1 MEPPPPAQPIA
12 RTVAGTSA
20 TDQESS
26 QQELLQQITNQLES
40 LSINLVQGVRAPQ
53 SGTDCNRQEGQRQTR
68 EYVCYNCGEVGHG
81 MYFCPHPRR
90 YQGNGNHR
98 RAPRQ
103 QVTPPRA
110 RPPNG
115 QQNAPVAPPIQI
127 LRPPPPPPQ
136 TPAEIPPLPS
146 GGEDRAVSVIR
157 PKDHLD
163 LAIPPST
170 YVKETMDKDGKYK
183 LALAIFGASTNW
195 HIDVEH
201 CYLFVG
207 TLRVRDKQTFLEKME
222 KRSWPWKKKT
232 SEKSLTS
239 TDPEAAE
246 KLRRLNVKL
255 LAADDLA
262 KQHATVAEEAVSGW
276 EKTKSEYMLMKYQ
289 LDTALEQKQAAEVRV
304 FHLNGTLKDCMQ
316 QLRRARE
323 EQEQAVHEAIVKR
336 SREWDKLRLDLEER
350 LAQMEVQVMES
361 ENQKSHLYKAAQEQ
375 AEAVAELGRIHS
387 VEEVEIKKL
396 QSQVQTL
403 EKENTS
409 LKYEIVVSNK
419 ELGIRNQEREMNHRS
434 LEMAE
439 QQHIE
444 SSKRIAKLENE
455 CQRLRALVRKKLPGP
470 GALLQMKLEAGTEAE
485 RGDTWNKRRA
495 SGRAPGSPK
504 AALHAGI
511 PQKSPKIASMGN
523 GFHSLDSS
531 PAKEHSQGAMSD
543 DGYDDNQSATDS
555 WTSSLSQRERASPR
569 RPNNVPLGEGFEKLN
584 STVNF
589 LEIERLVSLPSEK
602 LGGKSIV
609 KASSVSEELLTKDVE
624 HQAAIKLSPEAS
636 RATQVLRGDAACGRR
651 SSHLR
656 EGSQIENSMPELG
669 TLMLKITRIIEDL
682 ASKIIGDLGEC
693 QSGDDVCGHNNVQY
707 KPKLQLSELEASLKK
722 FNAAGNAF
730 LYGKAELVLFVTALY
745 SVLNQLNTFP
755 KAYKPLNSRM
765 KWRPEGRQ
773 IAEQEVISDVGSP
786 FSSSS
791 TSDRSDSSKKP
802 QVEKGASREESTG
815 IATMEHV
822 ITELQREKLELANK
836 LEKERGKLDRMK
848 EQLCDSEQLVVSLR
862 ARLASAELSGIVAE
876 KSLSSITAVNSQLE
890 VRLQDSQ
897 LELGRLREKVR
908 ELESRYE
915 QEKRRNQELQIKTDI
930 QRTAASGLHNDLE
943 TSNKEQEIADA
954 TEKLAECQRTILV
967 LGQQLKDIV
976 STSDGKETVTYLN
989 QVLDNA
995 AKDGLSNHGIHIPT
1009 LQKGSSD
1016 LEACHIFRVATD
1028 ELTDSPRSAK
1038 SDSEK
1043 QTFDPWDEVSYKT
1056 KHSTR
1061 SHNDADMQIV
1071 PYVTKPAS
1079 KKKSNL
1085 HSFPTSPMSKFLN
1098 LEPSATPRKQANSIS
1113 KFFSRHRSP
1122 S

>member
-1 MEPPPPAQPIA
+1 
-12 RTVAGTSA
+12 
-20 TDQESS
+20 
-26 QQELLQQITNQLES
+26 
-40 LSINLVQGVRAPQ
+40 
-53 SGTDCNRQEGQRQTR
+53 
-68 EYVCYNCGEVGHG
+68 
-81 MYFCPHPRR
+81 
-90 YQGNGNHR
+90 
-98 RAPRQ
+98 
-103 QVTPPRA
+103 
-110 RPPNG
+110 
-115 QQNAPVAPPIQI
+115 
-127 LRPPPPPPQ
+127 
-136 TPAEIPPLPS
+136 
-146 GGEDRAVSVIR
+146 
-157 PKDHLD
+157 
-163 LAIPPST
+163 
-170 YVKETMDKDGKYK
+170 
-183 LALAIFGASTNW
+183 
-195 HIDVEH
+195 
-201 CYLFVG
+201 
-207 TLRVRDKQTFLEKME
+207 ME

-246 KLRRLNVKL
+246 KLRRLNEKL
-255 LAADDLA
+255 SAADDLA

-304 FHLNGTLKDCMQ
+304 FHLDGALKDCMQ
-316 QLRRARE
+316 QLRQARE
-323 EQEQAVHEAIVKR
+323 EQEKAVHEAIVKR

-350 LAQMEVQVMES
+350 LAQLEVQVMES
-361 ENQKSHLYKAAQEQ
+361 ENQKSHLYKAVQEQ

-387 VEEVEIKKL
+387 VEEAEIKKL

-419 ELGIRNQEREMNHRS
+419 ELGIRNQEREMNRRS

-485 RGDTWNKRRA
+485 RGDAWNKRRG

-523 GFHSLDSS
+523 GFHSMDSS
-531 PAKEHSQGAMSD
+531 LAKEHSQGAMSD
-543 DGYDDNQSATDS
+543 DGYDDDQSATDS
-555 WTSSLSQRERASPR
+555 WTSSIITEPSFSQRERASPGR
-569 RPNNVPLGEGFEKLN
+569 LNNVPLGEGFEKLN

-602 LGGKSIV
+602 LGVKSMV

-636 RATQVLRGDAACGRR
+636 RA
-651 SSHLR
+651 
-656 EGSQIENSMPELG
+656 ELG
-669 TLMLKITRIIEDL
+669 TLMLKITRIFEDL
-682 ASKIIGDLGEC
+682 ASKIIGEC

-707 KPKLQLSELEASLKK
+707 KSKLQLSELEASLKK
-722 FNAAGNAF
+722 FNAAGKAF
-730 LYGKAELVLFVTALY
+730 LYGKAELILFVTALY

-755 KAYKPLNSRM
+755 KAYKPMNSRM

-802 QVEKGASREESTG
+802 QVEKGASESQSREESLG

-836 LEKERGKLDRMK
+836 LEKERGKLDLMK
-848 EQLCDSEQLVVSLR
+848 EQLCNSEQLVVSLR

-890 VRLQDSQ
+890 VRLQDSH
-897 LELGRLREKVR
+897 LELGRLREKVK

-915 QEKRRNQELQIKTDI
+915 QEKRRNQELQIKAEV
-930 QRTAASGLHNDLE
+930 QRDALSSSHNDLE

-976 STSDGKETVTYLN
+976 STSDGNETVTYLN

-995 AKDGLSNHGIHIPT
+995 AKDGLSNHGNHIPT
-1009 LQKGSSD
+1009 LRKRPGSTD
-1016 LEACHIFRVATD
+1016 LEACNIFRVATD

-1043 QTFDPWDEVSYKT
+1043 QTFDPWDEVLYKT

-1061 SHNDADMQIV
+1061 SRNDADMQIV

-1085 HSFPTSPMSKFLN
+1085 HSFPASPLSRFLN
-1098 LEPSATPRKQANSIS
+1098 LEPSAPPHKQANSLS